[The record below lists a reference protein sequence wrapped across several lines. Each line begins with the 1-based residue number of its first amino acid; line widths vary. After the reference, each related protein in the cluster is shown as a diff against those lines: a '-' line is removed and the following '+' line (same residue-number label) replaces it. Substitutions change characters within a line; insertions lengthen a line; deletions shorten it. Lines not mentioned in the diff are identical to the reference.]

1 MDLHLNFKNQ
11 LLLIISLFIFGCGVK
26 SPPLKHPDVVIES
39 YVRNYTHESESEV
52 NKEPEPGQSPVK
64 APQN

>member
-1 MDLHLNFKNQ
+1 M
-11 LLLIISLFIFGCGVK
+11 FGCGVK
-26 SPPLKHPDVVIES
+26 SPPLKHPDTVIES
-39 YVRNYTHESESEV
+39 YVRKYTHEPEPEV